1 MKKNIILWNPKWI
14 SDIKKKIKKICNKKI
29 TENPLNID
37 DMPYLTPENKRDIE
51 NLLHLTNKNDTVYIV
66 KSIQRNDEVYLL
78 KQGLVEYLLIEA
90 HSIEMKNPFIAEIL
104 KVIAKS
110 IDNAVTNKLK

>member
-29 TENPLNID
+29 TNPLNID
-37 DMPYLTPENKRDIE
+37 DIPYQTPENRKDIE
-51 NLLHLTNKNDTVYIV
+51 NLLHLTNKNNKVYIV
-66 KSIQRNDEVYLL
+66 KSIQRDDEVYLL

-90 HSIEMKNPFIAEIL
+90 RSIEPKNPVIAEVL

-110 IDNAVTNKLK
+110 IDNAVINKPK